1 MSPML
6 DDMIVNPPLMMSNI
20 SLDVS
25 AAAADA
31 TGDGGNG
38 GVDDRISLLP
48 DDLLRDIVSGLPAKD
63 GARTAVLSSRW
74 RHLWRSTP
82 LVLVDTHLLPEEE
95 GRRPPRAV
103 ADTVSRVL
111 DAHPG
116 PFLSVSLTTTRFVDS
131 AQAARWLELLATKGV
146 EHLIFVN
153 RHSPLPCLRL
163 PTEIFKCSSPRSL
176 YIGAWALPAA
186 AAAAAFPNLQE
197 LYLACV
203 AMDDRDLNLLLQ
215 LYPPQLEQLSFNEN
229 ITPIVRIGHAP
240 QLRVLGYLL
249 PGIDVLE
256 IGNTIIKDGTTVSQI
271 EQRCPERRFFGLENV
286 FRNS

>member
-197 LYLACV
+197 LYLACPWMTV
-203 AMDDRDLNLLLQ
+203 TSTCCSSFILRSWSS
-215 LYPPQLEQLSFNEN
+215 YPSMK
-229 ITPIVRIGHAP
+229 TSRPIVRIGHAP